1 MMARC
6 SMLLILM
13 IAAVLLFGLADSAQ
27 AQVTSNLNQNST
39 YQFRSETHAC
49 LFSGAPAGSGI
60 SASAWKNQIYTGRM
74 VYCMRELLNNAT
86 KVFLNKITQDFGLT
100 VIAASAIFAFGMF
113 GVRISLGMLQNLK
126 SEGFTFLF
134 KIGLIFFLLNN
145 TDFVVDFWFDTLD
158 MFLELIAFGMHD
170 LLTGL
175 NCQGVSNSMSDW
187 FMVWVQFDCLFSKFV
202 GFGTSAAGGGII
214 VLAGLL
220 ASSGGIGMWVAYT
233 AFGAFYAVA
242 QFLFKCAMIAMLSY
256 GGLGLMLMLLPL
268 FLPLILFKQTEDFLY
283 KAWLPFTIGYVLQP
297 ALCIAFMIFS
307 LKVLDVV
314 IMQGSQNLY
323 AQYNTTTHSTTY
335 IETTTTPP
343 NSEKG
348 VKTLSEVRGIDP
360 NATASEQKAQMKKTT
375 KQVQSSTQMVQ
386 QTSNHTAFQE
396 KDCGKLGKQQTSNN
410 DIITAAAGDDKN
422 FKNCTDPQ
430 KCKEAYQNNLNNA
443 PSQGT
448 ANSARNVL
456 CDAGKLS
463 AEGSAAQGVQTTE
476 TQTGTMTREALDLGA
491 NQEKGLADILASLGA
506 IILSAGTFY
515 SMIGHLPGMIEGL
528 SSSNAPKISLHSPSI
543 AGKSAAQRLENA
555 LKRSHQSTSNALANN
570 KDQKDPDKKI
580 GYLKRAKSSVGSF
593 IGGAIS

>member
-1 MMARC
+1 MARN
-6 SMLLILM
+6 STLVLLM
-13 IAAVLLFGLADSAQ
+13 IAAVLLLGWVDSAH
-27 AQVTSNLNQNST
+27 AQVTSNLNQNTT
-39 YQFRSETHAC
+39 YQFRTQTHAC

-60 SASAWKNQIYTGRM
+60 SASAWKNEIYTGRM

-86 KVFLNKITQDFGLT
+86 KVFLNKITQDFGLG

-158 MFLELIAFGMHD
+158 MFLELIAFGMSG
-170 LLTGL
+170 LLTNL
-175 NCQGVSNSMSDW
+175 NCNGVSSTMSDW
-187 FMVWVQFDCLFSKFV
+187 FMVWAQFDCLFAKFV
-202 GFGTSAAGGGII
+202 GFGTSNVGVGVLA
-214 VLAGLL
+214 LAGLL

-297 ALCIAFMIFS
+297 TICIAFMIFS

-314 IMQGSQNLY
+314 IMQGSQNIY
-323 AQYNTTTHSTTY
+323 AQYNTTTHTTTF

-348 VKTLSEVRGIDP
+348 VKTLSEIRGIDP
-360 NATASEQKAQMKKTT
+360 NASPSQQNAQLKKTS
-375 KQVQSSTQMVQ
+375 KHIQSSTQMVQ
-386 QTSNHTAFQE
+386 QTSNHTAFRE
-396 KDCGKLGKQQTSNN
+396 KDCGKFGQQQTSQNN
-410 DIITAAAGDDKN
+410 ISTAAVGDDKN

-443 PSQGT
+443 PSKGT
-448 ANSARNVL
+448 ANSARNIL

-463 AEGSAAQGVQTTE
+463 AEGTAAQGTQTTE

-506 IILSAGTFY
+506 IILTAGTFY

-528 SSSNAPKISLHSPSI
+528 SSSNAPKLSLHSPSI
-543 AGKSAAQRLENA
+543 AGKSAAQRMENA
-555 LKRSHQSTSNALANN
+555 LKRSHQSTSNALASN
-570 KDQKDPDKKI
+570 KNQKDPDKKI
-580 GYLKRAKSSVGSF
+580 GYLQRTKSSIGSF
-593 IGGAIS
+593 IGGGIS